1 LQETYDTAVPERII
15 AGSKYIIGIMYPF
28 AHGLIKLSAKYTKSG
43 TGTNENG
50 NTPLRDNEGLQCQS
64 CVVVSWLEGLCL
76 KVKKNRYVIVA
87 FLKHRFWGPIVFVEL
102 IFVSTFSSHVTCFN

>member
-1 LQETYDTAVPERII
+1 
-15 AGSKYIIGIMYPF
+15 M
-28 AHGLIKLSAKYTKSG
+28 SG

-50 NTPLRDNEGLQCQS
+50 NTTLRDNEGLQYQS

-87 FLKHRFWGPIVFVEL
+87 FPKHRFWGSIEFVEL
-102 IFVSTFSSHVTCFN
+102 IFVSTVSSHVTCFN